1 MGVSVHSKDTRERE
15 IEQINGMSNN
25 IALSYLG
32 AEPDISARISSFPA
46 LGKRRV

>member
-32 AEPDISARISSFPA
+32 AEPDTRPISER
-46 LGKRRV
+46 GV